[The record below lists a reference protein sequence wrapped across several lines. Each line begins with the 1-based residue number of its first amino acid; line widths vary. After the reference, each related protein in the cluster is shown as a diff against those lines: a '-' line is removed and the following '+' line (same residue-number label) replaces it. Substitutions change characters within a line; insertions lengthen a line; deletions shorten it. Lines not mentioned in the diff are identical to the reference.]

1 MHYDPATIAIA
12 CLAVFIVGL
21 AKGGFSGLG
30 ALATP
35 LFALSV
41 APTQAA
47 AILLP
52 ILIVQDVVSVWSFRK
67 SWSRWAVGWMLPGAL
82 VGVALGYAFAASL
95 SMAALTGA
103 LGTITLGFG
112 LYRLWLERGGRI
124 VAASNSPG
132 WVGSLF
138 GVVTGFTSQIA
149 HAGGPPMQMWLTP
162 RKMPHLMFVGTSSIL
177 FAVINWMK
185 VPAYAALGE
194 FTRENLT
201 ASAMLMPLAI
211 VSTLFGV
218 WLIRRMDPAR
228 FYTLIY
234 VLMVLLGSKLIWD
247 AVMGG

>member
-1 MHYDPATIAIA
+1 MPTDPFTIALA

-21 AKGGFSGLG
+21 AKGGFAGLG

-35 LFALSV
+35 LFALAV

-52 ILIVQDVVSVWSFRK
+52 ILIVQDVVSVWSYRK
-67 SWSRWAVGWMLPGAL
+67 SWNRWAVGWMLPGAF
-82 VGVALGYAFAASL
+82 VGVVLGYVFAATL
-95 SMAALTGA
+95 PMAAVTGA
-103 LGTITLGFG
+103 LGAITLGFG

-124 VAASNSPG
+124 TTASNSPG

-162 RKMPHLMFVGTSSIL
+162 QKMPHLMFVGTGPIL
-177 FAVINWMK
+177 FAAINWIK

-211 VSTLFGV
+211 ISTFFGV
-218 WLIRRMDPAR
+218 WLIRRMDPQR
-228 FYTLIY
+228 FYTLVY
-234 VLMVLLGSKLIWD
+234 VLMVLLRTKLIWD
-247 AVMGG
+247 AVFGG